1 MKKLRVAACM
11 LMLALAGCDNNDNA
25 PTAVKKDAPSEVT
38 KAASSEN
45 ASSAKLSVPE
55 RQKLAQQSAG
65 KVLTL
70 LDLSEVQL
78 DGAATLVLTFSIPL
92 DPDQDFSRVIH
103 VVDKKS
109 GKVDG
114 AWELSDNLK
123 ELRLRHLEPKRDL
136 IVTIGKEVKA
146 LNNATFSKDDPDY
159 RPFIKYDLMQ
169 PEALEYMIA
178 LGMEGLK
185 RGLDMDDVK
194 NNMLDIHLAA
204 METLEEQLRA
214 GKLDPDDSS

>member
-1 MKKLRVAACM
+1 M
-11 LMLALAGCDNNDNA
+11 
-25 PTAVKKDAPSEVT
+25 
-38 KAASSEN
+38 
-45 ASSAKLSVPE
+45 
-55 RQKLAQQSAG
+55 
-65 KVLTL
+65 LTL

-146 LNNATFSKDDPDY
+146 LNNATFSKDYEKTITTRD
-159 RPFIKYDLMQ
+159 IQ
-169 PEALEYMIA
+169 PSV
-178 LGMEGLK
+178 GLPAVV
-185 RGLDMDDVK
+185 RCC
-194 NNMLDIHLAA
+194 LAKS
-204 METLEEQLRA
+204 LKGCR
-214 GKLDPDDSS
+214 

>member
-1 MKKLRVAACM
+1 MKKLRVASCM

-45 ASSAKLSVPE
+45 VSSAKLSAPE

-65 KVLTL
+65 KALTL

-146 LNNATFSKDDPDY
+146 LNNATFSKDDEKTITTRD
-159 RPFIKYDLMQ
+159 IQ
-169 PEALEYMIA
+169 PSVGFAIVVRCFLVRS
-178 LGMEGLK
+178 LK
-185 RGLDMDDVK
+185 GCR
-194 NNMLDIHLAA
+194 
-204 METLEEQLRA
+204 
-214 GKLDPDDSS
+214 

>member
-1 MKKLRVAACM
+1 M
-11 LMLALAGCDNNDNA
+11 
-25 PTAVKKDAPSEVT
+25 
-38 KAASSEN
+38 
-45 ASSAKLSVPE
+45 E

-65 KVLTL
+65 KALTL

-146 LNNATFSKDDPDY
+146 LNNATFSKDYEKRFLPAISNPASVLPAVV
-159 RPFIKYDLMQ
+159 RCCPGKS
-169 PEALEYMIA
+169 
-178 LGMEGLK
+178 LK
-185 RGLDMDDVK
+185 GCR
-194 NNMLDIHLAA
+194 
-204 METLEEQLRA
+204 
-214 GKLDPDDSS
+214 

>member
-1 MKKLRVAACM
+1 MRL
-11 LMLALAGCDNNDNA
+11 L
-25 PTAVKKDAPSEVT
+25 EVT

-103 VVDKKS
+103 VVDKKAAKWMVHGS
-109 GKVDG
+109 CQII
-114 AWELSDNLK
+114 LK
-123 ELRLRHLEPKRDL
+123 SY
-136 IVTIGKEVKA
+136 VY
-146 LNNATFSKDDPDY
+146 ATSN
-159 RPFIKYDLMQ
+159 RNVI
-169 PEALEYMIA
+169 
-178 LGMEGLK
+178 
-185 RGLDMDDVK
+185 
-194 NNMLDIHLAA
+194 
-204 METLEEQLRA
+204 
-214 GKLDPDDSS
+214 